1 MPLRTKAVQRRY
13 LMIKYKLTLNDDTD
27 IQIYSDGVD
36 IQDSGA
42 VNFYNW
48 QRENE
53 YVSYKRTVRAFGP
66 QHWKEVKKESC

>member
-1 MPLRTKAVQRRY
+1 
-13 LMIKYKLTLNDDTD
+13 MIKYKLTLNDGED
-27 IQIYSDGVD
+27 IDVYSDGVD

-48 QRENE
+48 ERENE

-66 QHWKEVKKESC
+66 QHWKEVRKVSGY